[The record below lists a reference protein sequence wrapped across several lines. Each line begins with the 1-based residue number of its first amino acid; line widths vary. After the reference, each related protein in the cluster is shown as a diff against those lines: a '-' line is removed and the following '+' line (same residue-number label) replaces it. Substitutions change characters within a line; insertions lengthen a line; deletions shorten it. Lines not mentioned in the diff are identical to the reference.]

1 MATMENL
8 THQFLLDI
16 RIPGKTPLKIEVRDE
31 FSAGSDPRNDLVLI
45 GKKVRPKHLR
55 FEKKEEILI
64 LHFLGKENEA
74 FLNSIPMEEGKNYML
89 EKGDVIQVGSTEMII
104 RHELVHAPVTEILAS
119 QPARRVLFHSLDELS
134 KESAH
139 EKLKYFDQT
148 QTSIK
153 RPDKQ
158 EDDDKQEREPF
169 LSLVVIKLYAMLTD
183 IFITYMIM
191 VIIFP
196 LLLVDSA
203 IEKLLFSGAELLY
216 SYWPYPQTMNSFIK
230 FFIGWY
236 VLSFMQTLIFGTT
249 FGQYLLGLKNYTKN
263 GTRKLSFGRL
273 FFLRLKTLFF
283 SLFLIPGQSYIS
295 NNFLFKAIRKTG
307 LAIIL
312 VSAIVSPLFLLTF
325 PFNSDIAVLVPPQK
339 KNTKSVLHTVTVSS
353 FSQALGVSI
362 KTEMSPRFFLLPLL
376 QSDSQGVA
384 RSRGFHFFDLKTKR
398 DLKVMEV
405 GSISYE
411 DLERQFEYANP
422 LFSALHKRPLHLM
435 ARIKI
440 KELIAN
446 TLMLS
451 PLTLTD
457 AFTPFGIFF
466 GSTILVKKELLSL
479 FVSEAQLAQGSVVM
493 FFSKDNPFFI
503 LRHAKADLVYF
514 FAEKGISVLSIVTDP
529 DALMEQGFENEI
541 LSKFQFVAPDFADNF
556 QSSKSLGILEA
567 LDAYLLQDEQTLL
580 TYYINEANKL
590 SRNPIIIEGVDL
602 SEAAR
607 AAFIQ
612 NISANQ
618 KFVKTKTIHTSFEAL
633 KTQLTSTD
641 PIP

>member
-1 MATMENL
+1 MENL

-89 EKGDVIQVGSTEMII
+89 EKGDVIQVGSTEIII
-104 RHELVHAPVTEILAS
+104 RHELVHGPVAELITNH
-119 QPARRVLFHSLDELS
+119 PPRPVLFNSLDELS
-134 KESAH
+134 KESVH
-139 EKLKYFDQT
+139 EKLKYKEQT
-148 QTSIK
+148 QTG
-153 RPDKQ
+153 RPFPEEALK
-158 EDDDKQEREPF
+158 EREPF
-169 LSLVVIKLYAMLTD
+169 LSLAVIKLYAILTD
-183 IFITYMIM
+183 AFITYMIM
-191 VIIFP
+191 VILFP
-196 LLLVDSA
+196 LFLIDSA
-203 IEKLLFSGAELLY
+203 IEKLLFSGAEILY
-216 SYWPYPQTMNSFIK
+216 SYWPYPETMNSFIK
-230 FFIGWY
+230 FFLAWY

-249 FGQYLLGLKNYTKN
+249 FGQYLLGLKNFTKQD
-263 GTRKLSFGRL
+263 TRKLSFGRL

-283 SLFLIPGQSYIS
+283 SLLLLPGQNYIS

-307 LAIIL
+307 LVIVLVTAIL
-312 VSAIVSPLFLLTF
+312 SPLFFLPF
-325 PFNSDIAVLVPPQK
+325 PFNSNISVLPPPK
-339 KNTKSVLHTVTVSS
+339 KKTKSALHTITLSS
-353 FSQALGVSI
+353 FSQELGVSL

-376 QSDSQGVA
+376 QSSQEKME
-384 RSRGFHFFDLKTKR
+384 RTRGFQFFDLKTKR
-398 DLKVMEV
+398 DLKVMET

-411 DLERQFEYANP
+411 SLNRQFEYANP

-435 ARIKI
+435 SKIKI
-440 KELIAN
+440 KELVSEA
-446 TLMLS
+446 LMLS

-457 AFTPFGIFF
+457 AFEPFGIFF
-466 GSTILVKKELLSL
+466 GSSVLVKKDLLSL
-479 FVSEAQLAQGSVVM
+479 FVNETQLAQGSVIR
-493 FFSKDNPFFI
+493 FFSTDNPFFI
-503 LRHAKADLVYF
+503 LRHGKADLVYF
-514 FAEKGISVLSIVTDP
+514 FSETGISVLSIESGTDV
-529 DALMEQGFENEI
+529 LMEQGFEDEI

-556 QSSKSLGILEA
+556 PATRAIGILEA

-580 TYYINEANKL
+580 TYYINEVNKL
-590 SRNPIIIEGVDL
+590 TRNPIIIEGVDL
-602 SEAAR
+602 SEAAK

-618 KFVKTKTIHTSFEAL
+618 KFVKNKTIHTSFEAL
-633 KTQLTSTD
+633 KTQLASTD

>member
-8 THQFLLDI
+8 THQVLLDI

-89 EKGDVIQVGSTEMII
+89 EKGDVIQVGSTEIII
-104 RHELVHAPVTEILAS
+104 RHELVHGPVAELITNH
-119 QPARRVLFHSLDELS
+119 PPRPVLFNSLDELS
-134 KESAH
+134 KESVH
-139 EKLKYFDQT
+139 EKLKYKEQT
-148 QTSIK
+148 QTG
-153 RPDKQ
+153 RPFPEEALK
-158 EDDDKQEREPF
+158 EREPF
-169 LSLVVIKLYAMLTD
+169 LSLAVIKLYAILTD
-183 IFITYMIM
+183 AFITYMIM
-191 VIIFP
+191 VILFP
-196 LLLVDSA
+196 LFLIDSA
-203 IEKLLFSGAELLY
+203 IEKLLFSGAEILY
-216 SYWPYPQTMNSFIK
+216 SYWPYPETMNSFIK
-230 FFIGWY
+230 FFLAWY

-249 FGQYLLGLKNYTKN
+249 FGQYLLGLKNFTKQD
-263 GTRKLSFGRL
+263 TRKLSFGRL

-283 SLFLIPGQSYIS
+283 SLLLLPGQNYIS

-307 LAIIL
+307 LVIVLVTAIL
-312 VSAIVSPLFLLTF
+312 SPLFFLPF
-325 PFNSDIAVLVPPQK
+325 PFNSNISVLPPPK
-339 KNTKSVLHTVTVSS
+339 KKTKSALHTITLSS
-353 FSQALGVSI
+353 FSQELGVSL

-376 QSDSQGVA
+376 QSSQEKME
-384 RSRGFHFFDLKTKR
+384 RTRGFQFFDLKTKR
-398 DLKVMEV
+398 DLKVMET

-411 DLERQFEYANP
+411 SLNRQFEYANP

-435 ARIKI
+435 SKIKI
-440 KELIAN
+440 KELVSEA
-446 TLMLS
+446 LMLS

-457 AFTPFGIFF
+457 AFEPFGIFF
-466 GSTILVKKELLSL
+466 GSSVLVKKDLLSL
-479 FVSEAQLAQGSVVM
+479 FVNETQLAQGSVIR
-493 FFSKDNPFFI
+493 FFSTDNPFFI
-503 LRHAKADLVYF
+503 LRHGKADLVYF
-514 FAEKGISVLSIVTDP
+514 FSETGISVLSIESGTDV
-529 DALMEQGFENEI
+529 LMEQGFEDEI

-556 QSSKSLGILEA
+556 PATRAIGILEA

-580 TYYINEANKL
+580 TYYINEVNKL
-590 SRNPIIIEGVDL
+590 TRNPIIIEGVDL
-602 SEAAR
+602 SEAAK

-618 KFVKTKTIHTSFEAL
+618 KFVKNKTIHTSFEAL
-633 KTQLTSTD
+633 KTQLASTD